1 MTKIRRMVLDIL
13 KPHQPTM
20 VKVTQE
26 VAGLDSVDSVNGTLY
41 EVDEKVENIKLTLA
55 GEDIDEGAVR
65 GAVEELGGSI
75 HSIDEVICG
84 EGMVEESRTPQD
96 GR

>member
-1 MTKIRRMVLDIL
+1 MAKIRRMVLDIL

-20 VKVTQE
+20 VDVTEE
-26 VAGLDSVDSVNGTLY
+26 VTDLDSVDSANGTLY
-41 EVDEKVENIKLTLA
+41 EVDEKVENIKLTLE
-55 GEDIDEGAVR
+55 GTDIDEQAVR
-65 GAVEELGGSI
+65 DTVEEIGGSI
-75 HSIDEVICG
+75 HSVDEVICG

>member
-1 MTKIRRMVLDIL
+1 MAKIRRMVLDIL

-20 VKVTQE
+20 VNITEEVTD
-26 VAGLDSVDSVNGTLY
+26 LDCVDSANGTLY
-41 EVDEKVENIKLTLA
+41 EVDEKVENIKLTIE
-55 GEDIDEGAVR
+55 GEDIDEEAVR
-65 GAVEELGGSI
+65 GAVEDIGGSI
-75 HSIDEVICG
+75 HSVDEVICG

>member
-1 MTKIRRMVLDIL
+1 
-13 KPHQPTM
+13 
-20 VKVTQE
+20 VTQE